1 MKTLVAYATRAGST
15 EGVARAVAET
25 LRGVGV
31 ETDLKPVSE
40 VRDLS
45 PYGAVVLGS
54 AIRVGKPLS
63 EAVRFA
69 RANRDELRKLPM
81 ALFAVC
87 MTMGEDTEA
96 NRAEVEGYLVPLKEI
111 VEPVD
116 VGLFAGV
123 IDTGKLGCLLGA
135 IFAVACRVKGIEQRD
150 YRDWDKIRAWAE
162 TLVPKLSR
170 SGT

>member
-25 LRGVGV
+25 LREAGL
-31 ETDLKPVSE
+31 EADLKPVSE

-54 AIRVGKPLS
+54 AIRVGKP
-63 EAVRFA
+63 
-69 RANRDELRKLPM
+69 
-81 ALFAVC
+81 
-87 MTMGEDTEA
+87 
-96 NRAEVEGYLVPLKEI
+96 RAEVEGYLVPLKEI